1 MKFIRNLIEKLEEI
15 EPIDVVFTC
24 VLIALVVTTA
34 VLVVCGAATIFCL
47 VCKIVTAV
55 AGAF

>member
-1 MKFIRNLIEKLEEI
+1 MKFIRNFIEKLEEI
-15 EPIDVVFTC
+15 EPIDVVFACLVT
-24 VLIALVVTTA
+24 ALVVTTA
-34 VLVVCGAATIFCL
+34 VLVVCGAATIFCI

>member
-1 MKFIRNLIEKLEEI
+1 MKFIRNFIEKFEEI
-15 EPIDVVFTC
+15 EPIDVVFACLVTT
-24 VLIALVVTTA
+24 LVVTTA
-34 VLVVCGAATIFCL
+34 VLVVCGAETIFCL

>member
-1 MKFIRNLIEKLEEI
+1 MKFIKSLIEKLEEI
-15 EPIDVVFTC
+15 EPIDVVFACLVTT
-24 VLIALVVTTA
+24 LVVTTA
-34 VLVVCGAATIFCL
+34 VLVVCGAATIFCI